1 MDLIGRGSL
10 LLAFGLAV
18 YATAAG
24 WMAGR
29 RRDRRL
35 LDSGRRALLAAF
47 AAVVVASAVFM
58 WAIQTHDYR
67 FLVVWRSSSD
77 TVPQPYL
84 TSSFWTTQQ
93 GSLLLWL
100 LVLTGLSALVTWQ
113 NRRRNHD
120 LMPWVVAILGAACA
134 FFAFTICFI
143 ASPFESV
150 GAVVPTAGRGMVA
163 SLQNP
168 YNMIHPPMLYLGYV
182 GFTVPFAFAMSAL
195 LAGRADERWIQ
206 LTRRWTLVPWLA
218 LGLGMLLG
226 AKWAYEEIGW
236 GGFWG
241 WDPVENAALI
251 PWLTATAFLHSVI
264 VQEKKGMLRVW
275 NVSLVALTY
284 VLCITGTFFTRS
296 GFTSSIHT
304 FARSSIGWWFVA
316 WIGIVAVF
324 AIVVISRNAHRLRS
338 PHRIESPV
346 SREATFLFN
355 NLLFVALAF
364 AVLWGILFP
373 PLSEA
378 VGGHKI
384 QTATPYYNFFAVA
397 IGLPLLLLMGIGP
410 VIAWRRASRRGLV
423 QAFRWPFLCATAGIG
438 LLLLAGFGSSV
449 PGVIALSLCLFV
461 AVSILLEIG
470 RGASARRRL
479 APGTPWAAAVLQL
492 IARNRRR
499 YGGYVVH
506 LAIVIGILAIVGTSA
521 YATVRQPVL
530 QPGQSFRIHGYTL
543 TFVRLTTGHGPNWN
557 STNALIEVRRGGKL
571 IDTVRPGKRSY
582 TDAPESS
589 QEVSIRPSWSGEDLY
604 IAFNGAVRG
613 TGVNLKVLVNP
624 LVNLLWLAGLVL
636 IAGFGI
642 AVWPDARVAARV
654 ARRTDELAR
663 TASR

>member
-1 MDLIGRGSL
+1 MDLLGRGSL

-18 YATAAG
+18 YAMGAG
-24 WMAGR
+24 WLAGR

-35 LDSGRRALLAAF
+35 LESARRAVAGAF
-47 AAVVVASAVFM
+47 AAVVVASVVFM
-58 WAIQTHDYR
+58 WAVQTHDYR
-67 FLVVWRSSSD
+67 FLVVWRSSSSE
-77 TVPQPYL
+77 VPQPYL

-100 LVLTGLSALVTWQ
+100 LLLTGLSALVTFQ
-113 NRRRNHD
+113 NRRRNPD

-134 FFAFTICFI
+134 FFAFTSCFI

-150 GAVVPTAGRGMVA
+150 GGAVPAEGNGMVA

-182 GFTVPFAFAMSAL
+182 GFTVPFAFAMAAL

-206 LTRRWTLVPWLA
+206 LTRRWTLVPWLG

-251 PWLTATAFLHSVI
+251 PWLTGTAFLHSVI

-304 FARSSIGWWFVA
+304 FARSSVGWWFVA

-324 AIVVISRNAHRLRS
+324 SIVVISRNAHRLTSRN
-338 PHRIESPV
+338 RIESPI

-355 NLLFVALAF
+355 NLLLVALAF

-378 VGGHKI
+378 IGGQKI
-384 QTATPYYNFFAVA
+384 QTSVPYYNFFAVA

-410 VIAWRRASRRGLV
+410 VVAWRRASGRGV
-423 QAFRWPFLCATAGIG
+423 IQAFRWPFATAAAGMA
-438 LLLLAGFGSSV
+438 LLLVAGLGSSV

-461 AVSILLEIG
+461 AVSISLELV
-470 RGASARRRL
+470 RGTAARRRL
-479 APGTPWAAAVLQL
+479 APGTSWPAAATQL
-492 IARNRRR
+492 VARNRRR
-499 YGGYVVH
+499 YGGYIVH
-506 LAIVIGILAIVGTSA
+506 LAIVIGIVAIVGTSA
-521 YATVRQPVL
+521 YATVREPVL
-530 QPGQSFRIHGYTL
+530 KPGQSVVVHGYTL
-543 TFVRLTTGHGPNWN
+543 TFKGLASEHGPNWN
-557 STNALIEVRRGGKL
+557 STNAVIEVRRGGTL
-571 IDTVRPGKRSY
+571 IDTVRPGKRRY

-589 QEVSIRPSWSGEDLY
+589 QEVSIRPSWTGEDLY
-604 IAFNGAVRG
+604 IAFNSAVRS
-613 TGVNLKVLVNP
+613 TDVSLKVLVNP

-636 IAGFGI
+636 ILGFSVAI
-642 AVWPDARVAARV
+642 WPDARVAARV
-654 ARRTDELAR
+654 ARRAAELGR
-663 TASR
+663 TSTG